1 MKRITLILLS
11 LVMTLSTW
19 AQESPV
25 FERTPAQQGVKIS
38 SDVILIAMPVATLTG
53 MLIAQDWTGL
63 KQAAFTTATTLGAT
77 YLLKYTVKKQR
88 PDFSDFHSF
97 PSGHTSVTFANAAFV
112 QRRYGWKFGIPAY
125 ALAAYVGWART
136 YAKKHDWWDVL
147 AGAAI
152 GAGSAY
158 IFTRPFAKKH
168 DLSIAPVSDG
178 HNFGIVASI
187 KF

>member
-1 MKRITLILLS
+1 L
-11 LVMTLSTW
+11 
-19 AQESPV
+19 
-25 FERTPAQQGVKIS
+25 
-38 SDVILIAMPVATLTG
+38 AT
-53 MLIAQDWTGL
+53 
-63 KQAAFTTATTLGAT
+63 
-77 YLLKYTVKKQR
+77 
-88 PDFSDFHSF
+88 
-97 PSGHTSVTFANAAFV
+97 
-112 QRRYGWKFGIPAY
+112 
-125 ALAAYVGWART
+125 YVGWART

-178 HNFGIVASI
+178 HNFGIVASM